1 MGKFT
6 FFFLPIQEIRWPS
19 GDGCHVPVIG
29 LFSLKCLQTENT
41 QCPVINLDYTV
52 ETSCP
57 RSYFAQLPEFAVDKL
72 TLLVTVEQGFL
83 KVGTVLIR
91 QGNFFFLS

>member
-1 MGKFT
+1 M
-6 FFFLPIQEIRWPS
+6 
-19 GDGCHVPVIG
+19 PVIG
-29 LFSLKCLQTENT
+29 LFSLKCHQTENT
-41 QCPVINLDYTV
+41 ENLDYTV

-91 QGNFFFLS
+91 QGNFFFFKLTFLHLVTLFDLKHFTRGNVQ